1 MGGERNGCFRGEV
14 GQERPVAEPQRGC
27 ELRRRVERS
36 AAGSFW
42 VHLKRTGAKADPR
55 IGRCQPFRSRSTKDL
70 SRATLRRIMQATIQ
84 RLRFA
89 LPVLLA
95 LSAALCTG
103 PGLAGENIKITH
115 CFPLASPLS
124 PPKVTKGSVFVLP
137 GALVIIGT
145 SEFDADDLKFITP
158 AFRTSQDDKIL
169 ALQDMY
175 DPCGVHISLRY
186 GSRVLGEGILNTPI
200 SNRYAILFRIGEIDD
215 A

>member
-1 MGGERNGCFRGEV
+1 MQSLG
-14 GQERPVAEPQRGC
+14 PTSAPP
-27 ELRRRVERS
+27 RS
-36 AAGSFW
+36 CSPRMISKAALASN
-42 VHLKRTGAKADPR
+42 AKVDPR

-95 LSAALCTG
+95 LSAALCAG

-115 CFPLASPLS
+115 CFPMASPLS

-137 GALVIIGT
+137 GALVLIST
-145 SEFDADDLKFITP
+145 SEFDVDDPKFTTS

-169 ALQDMY
+169 ALQNMY
-175 DPCGVHISLRY
+175 DPCGVHISGWVWISRLGRRY
-186 GSRVLGEGILNTPI
+186 IEYS
-200 SNRYAILFRIGEIDD
+200 AF
-215 A
+215 